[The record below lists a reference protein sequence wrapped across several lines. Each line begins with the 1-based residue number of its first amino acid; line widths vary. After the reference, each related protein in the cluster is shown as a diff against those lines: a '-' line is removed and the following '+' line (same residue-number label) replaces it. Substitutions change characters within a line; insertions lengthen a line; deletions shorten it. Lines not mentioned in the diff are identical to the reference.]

1 MAWYPEAIRKN
12 IPPGS
17 NDPKIRPR
25 GIINHIRAGLGDS
38 LFDVFQSR
46 GGIEAH
52 FYVRF
57 SGVTEQYRDTE
68 YEADAQTDGN
78 SFYLDGVRW
87 GHISVEH
94 EGKDGDPLTPEQI
107 EADKKLFLW
116 LHQTH
121 NIPLQRLETWNGRGI
136 GWHCQFVQ
144 FNPLRKA
151 CPTQRRIDQ
160 IKNTIEPWYASA
172 IVPVLTERAIPLPRK
187 DSEMRLV
194 QISTDKV
201 PQRIFFLAG
210 DNATYVP
217 TPSEAK
223 ELVEITQQGIIHG
236 IKESTLRRY
245 YPAVNPLMTKLGQVY
260 DQQKALG
267 ASVTQILAAQES
279 LVLQLEN
286 GKDATA

>member
-38 LFDVFQSR
+38 LFEVFQSR

-57 SGVTEQYRDTE
+57 SGVVEQYRDTE

-78 SFYLDGVRW
+78 SFYIDGVRW

-116 LHQTH
+116 LHYVH
-121 NIPLQRLETWNGRGI
+121 AIPLQRLATWNGRGI
-136 GWHCQFVQ
+136 GWHCQFVE

-151 CPTQRRIDQ
+151 CPTQKRIVQ
-160 IKNTIEPWYASA
+160 IETIIEPWYAVA
-172 IVPVLTERAIPLPRK
+172 LAPLVKEVPFSPK

-194 QISTDKV
+194 QISTDKA
-201 PQRIFFLAG
+201 PQRLFFLSG
-210 DNATYVP
+210 DKAAYVP

-223 ELVEITQQGIIHG
+223 ELADITQQGTIHG
-236 IKESTLRRY
+236 IKETTLRRY
-245 YPAVNPLMTKLGQVY
+245 YPATDPILTKLGQVY

-267 ASVTQILAAQES
+267 ASVTQILAAQEAAAKE
-279 LVLQLEN
+279 LIP
-286 GKDATA
+286 